1 MQEDESGSGNNSN
14 KRVNS
19 LTILGSAF
27 AGLLGV
33 QKRENL
39 ERDFQSGKFW
49 HFFIAGAIVTLLFM
63 LVVWLG
69 VQVLLNSVQ

>member
-1 MQEDESGSGNNSN
+1 MQEDES
-14 KRVNS
+14 KADKPEKKVNS
-19 LTILGSAF
+19 FTILGSAL

-69 VQVLLNSVQ
+69 VQALLSSV